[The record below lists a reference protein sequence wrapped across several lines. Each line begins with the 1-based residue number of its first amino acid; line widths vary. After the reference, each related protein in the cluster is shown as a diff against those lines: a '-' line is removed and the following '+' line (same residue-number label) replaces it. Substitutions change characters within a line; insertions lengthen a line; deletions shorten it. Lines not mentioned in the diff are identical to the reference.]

1 MRLTE
6 LASVG
11 PFFALRTGGAPAGA
25 ADYGP
30 LLAGRTVRAR
40 VETVAERLGT
50 EDRRVA
56 ASVAYQGIAGRLL
69 SVALGSAVLTG
80 EVPRLAGGR
89 LRWHPARTAPDDL
102 WLPRPQA
109 LPHPEALPR
118 LAGGALTDGAL
129 TDGAFAD
136 SALAGLIREHVLH
149 GPLADLH
156 RTTREVV
163 AVSGRLLWGNA
174 ASSLA
179 GSLRM
184 LHAWCREQG
193 RPQDAARAIALARA
207 VLADPVLRGTGTLA
221 ADGPPHAAPSF
232 VRSTCCL
239 YYRVPPGGTCGDC
252 VLRHAPPRVR

>member
-1 MRLTE
+1 M
-6 LASVG
+6 
-11 PFFALRTGGAPAGA
+11 
-25 ADYGP
+25 
-30 LLAGRTVRAR
+30 RAR

-80 EVPRLAGGR
+80 EVPALAGDR

-102 WLPRPQA
+102 WLPGPAA
-109 LPHPEALPR
+109 LPHP
-118 LAGGALTDGAL
+118 AGGGL
-129 TDGAFAD
+129 AD
-136 SALAGLIREHVLH
+136 LIRAHVLH

-156 RTTREVV
+156 RITRAVV
-163 AVSGRLLWGNA
+163 PVSGRLLWGNA

-179 GSLRM
+179 GSLRV
-184 LHAWCREQG
+184 LHAWCHDQG
-193 RPQDAARAIALARA
+193 RPGDAARATALARA
-207 VLADPVLRGTGTLA
+207 VLGDPLLRGTGTLA
-221 ADGPPHAAPSF
+221 AGGPPHAAPSF

-239 YYRVPPGGTCGDC
+239 YYRVLPGGMCGDC

>member
-11 PFFALRTGGAPAGA
+11 PFFALRTGEAPAGA
-25 ADYGP
+25 AEYGP
-30 LLAGRTVRAR
+30 LLDERTLRAR

-80 EVPRLAGGR
+80 DVPALAGDR

-102 WLPRPQA
+102 WLPEPA
-109 LPHPEALPR
+109 ALPR
-118 LAGGALTDGAL
+118 PADGGP
-129 TDGAFAD
+129 AD
-136 SALAGLIREHVLH
+136 LIRDHVLR

-156 RTTREVV
+156 RITRDVV

-179 GSLRM
+179 GSLRV
-184 LHAWCREQG
+184 LHTWCRDRG
-193 RPQDAARAIALARA
+193 RPGDAARATALARA
-207 VLADPVLRGTGTLA
+207 VLGDPLLRGTGTLTA
-221 ADGPPHAAPSF
+221 GGPPHAEPSF

-239 YYRVPPGGTCGDC
+239 YYRVLPGGMCGDC